1 MTGPRTLATAA
12 RSSGAIRATTS
23 PTAWLA
29 VTFAALA
36 ATVSTDVRAADDS
49 RLTQPPASRW
59 AVELRA
65 GRFEPDIE
73 EYARYYGSNRSRELG
88 LSFAWRY
95 RNWLEFGGSLG
106 RSRDTGAGLLPDGS
120 LGGDVE
126 YVVMP
131 AQAFVG
137 LRWDRGGH
145 PLLVPYLSIGVV
157 RAYYSQRVDFQPRRR
172 GRTDAGAGLR
182 AGVQL
187 SLDRLDPR
195 NVAHYG
201 DSVLKRSFLFLEL
214 QRFSTEIEGVELGGD
229 VYSLGA
235 RFEFGRRTATT
246 RSSGGGARR

>member
-1 MTGPRTLATAA
+1 MTEPRTLAPATRPSA
-12 RSSGAIRATTS
+12 AIRGAAG
-23 PTAWLA
+23 PAAWLA
-29 VTFAALA
+29 VTLA
-36 ATVSTDVRAADDS
+36 AVAAAVSTNAQAADGS
-49 RLTQPPASRW
+49 RFTQPPDSRW

-73 EYARYYGSNRSRELG
+73 EYARYYGSDRSRELG

-95 RNWLEFGGSLG
+95 RNWLEFGASLG

-157 RAYYSQRVDFQPRRR
+157 RAYYSQRVDLQPRRR

-201 DSVLKRSFLFLEL
+201 DSVLKRSFLFLEM

-235 RFEFGRRTATT
+235 RFEFGRRTATA
-246 RSSGGGARR
+246 RSSGGAAQR